1 MEQFAFLVH
10 PLDIND
16 VAKKYRLA
24 TKVSPKVVASILRR
38 RRPFVIA
45 EIEGIRSLTGV
56 QAVGW
61 FIAVPLLPWQLLQL
75 EEEYVL
81 EKLAKAVKVA
91 KKQGAKIVGLGA
103 YTAIPGNGGQKLAQL
118 VDLPITTG
126 NTYTTATA
134 IDSTLLACQEM
145 EIKPEKAVLAVV
157 GATGSIGQACATIL
171 APRFQKVI
179 LVGRDFE
186 KLNQLQKAIQELNPQ
201 TQATTNIKE
210 IKKAEVVI
218 TVTSAVSAIIQP
230 EDLKS
235 GAVVCDVARPRD
247 VSAIVSQVR
256 DDVLVIDGG
265 IVKPPGEVNFN
276 LDFGPPPG
284 LCEGCIGETIILA
297 LEKRYE
303 SYTLGKNITL
313 EMVKEM
319 NELAAKH
326 GFSLAGLRRFEKM
339 LTKEEI
345 EAVKQRAL
353 AKT

>member
-1 MEQFAFLVH
+1 MEKFAFLVH

-24 TKVSPKVVASILRR
+24 TKVSPRVVASILKR

-45 EIEGIRSLTGV
+45 EIQGIKSSTGV
-56 QAVGW
+56 QAMGW
-61 FIAVPLLPWQLLQL
+61 FIAVPLLPWQIL
-75 EEEYVL
+75 ELDEEYVL

-103 YTAIPGNGGQKLAQL
+103 YTAIPGDGGRKLAEL

-134 IDSTLLACQEM
+134 IDGTLLACQEM
-145 EIKPEKAVLAVV
+145 EIEPSKAVLAVV
-157 GATGSIGQACATIL
+157 GATGSIGRACAEIL
-171 APRFQKVI
+171 APTFQQLI
-179 LVGRDFE
+179 LVGRNQE
-186 KLNQLQKAIQELNPQ
+186 KLAVLKTQLQEVNPHIQVS
-201 TQATTNIKE
+201 TDIKQVRN
-210 IKKAEVVI
+210 ADVVI
-218 TVTSAVSAIIQP
+218 TVTSSVSAVLQP

-247 VSAIVSQVR
+247 VSLAVSKVR

-265 IVKPPGEVNFN
+265 IVKPPGNVSFN

-297 LEKRYE
+297 LEQRYE

-313 EMVKEM
+313 AMVNEMKA
-319 NELAAKH
+319 LASKH
-326 GFSLAGLRRFEKM
+326 GFTLAGLRRFETM
-339 LTKEEI
+339 LTKEQI
-345 EAVKQRAL
+345 EAVKKRSL
-353 AKT
+353 AKA

>member
-1 MEQFAFLVH
+1 MEKFAFLVH

-24 TKVSPKVVASILRR
+24 TKVSPKVVASLLRR

-45 EIEGIRSLTGV
+45 EIEGIKSLTGV
-56 QAVGW
+56 EAVGW

-179 LVGRDFE
+179 LVGRDLE
-186 KLNQLQKAIQELNPQ
+186 KLNHLQESMQELNPE
-201 TQATTNIKE
+201 TETTTDIKE
-210 IKKAEVVI
+210 IKEADVVI
-218 TVTSAVSAIIQP
+218 TVTSAVSAVIQP

-247 VSAIVSQVR
+247 VSALVSQLR

-265 IVKPPGEVNFN
+265 IVKPPGNVNFN

-297 LEKRYE
+297 LEQRYE

-313 EMVKEM
+313 AMVKEM
-319 NELAAKH
+319 NALAAKH
-326 GFSLAGLRRFEKM
+326 GFTLAGLRRFEKM
-339 LTKEEI
+339 LTKKEI
-345 EAVKQRAL
+345 EAVKLRAL

>member
-1 MEQFAFLVH
+1 MEKFAFLVH

-24 TKVSPKVVASILRR
+24 TKVSPRVVASILRR
-38 RRPFVIA
+38 RRPFVVA
-45 EIEGIRSLTGV
+45 EIEGITSLTGTK
-56 QAVGW
+56 AVGW
-61 FIAVPLLPWQLLQL
+61 FVAVPLLPWQLLEL

-103 YTAIPGNGGQKLAQL
+103 YTAIPGEGGQKLAQL

-134 IDSTLLACQEM
+134 IDGTLLACQEM

-157 GATGSIGQACATIL
+157 GATGAIGRACAEIL
-171 APRFQKVI
+171 APRFEQVI
-179 LVGRDFE
+179 LVGRQEE
-186 KLNQLQKAIQELNPQ
+186 KLKELEAHIQTLNKNCRI
-201 TQATTNIKE
+201 TTDVHE
-210 IKKAEVVI
+210 IKKANVVI
-218 TVTSAVSAIIQP
+218 SVTSTAAPIIQP

-247 VSAIVSQVR
+247 VSAAVSQVR

-265 IVKPPGEVNFN
+265 IVKPPGDVKFN

-297 LEKRYE
+297 LEQRYE
-303 SYTLGKNITL
+303 SYTLGKNITIS
-313 EMVKEM
+313 MVNEM
-319 NELAAKH
+319 NQLAAKH
-326 GFSLAGLRRFEKM
+326 GFTLAGLRRFETL
-339 LTKEEI
+339 LTKKQI

-353 AKT
+353 TKA

>member
-1 MEQFAFLVH
+1 MEKFAFLVH

-38 RRPFVIA
+38 RRPFVIS

-56 QAVGW
+56 EAVGW

-103 YTAIPGNGGQKLAQL
+103 YTAIPGDGGQKLAEL

-157 GATGSIGQACATIL
+157 GANGSIGRACAAIL

-179 LVGRDFE
+179 LVGRDAE
-186 KLNQLQKAIQELNPQ
+186 KLNRLQESILKLNSQ
-201 TQATTNIKE
+201 TQTTTDIKE
-210 IKKAEVVI
+210 IKKADVVI

-235 GAVVCDVARPRD
+235 GSVVCDVARPRD
-247 VSAIVSQVR
+247 VSALVSQVR

-265 IVKPPGEVNFN
+265 IVKPPGDVNFN

-297 LEKRYE
+297 LEQRYE

-313 EMVKEM
+313 AMVEEM
-319 NELAAKH
+319 NALAAKH
-326 GFSLAGLRRFEKM
+326 GFTLAGLRRFEKM
-339 LTKEEI
+339 LTKKEI
-345 EAVKQRAL
+345 EAIKQRAL